1 MKKLGTIIC
10 IALMLTVGGVYAT
23 FNYAQTTAGSVEETV
38 GHTIEGA
45 VTNTAKGT
53 IGLTSDY
60 AISSIEIIIKNILTQ
75 RSHIAGVVF
84 FNKKAPPFRRFNNM
98 KINRR
103 CGFSQRDF

>member
-1 MKKLGTIIC
+1 MHC
-10 IALMLTVGGVYAT
+10 AYAYRRRAS
-23 FNYAQTTAGSVEETV
+23 FNYALTTATSVDKTV
-38 GHTIEGA
+38 VPSMVGA
-45 VTNTAKGT
+45 VTDTPKGT

-60 AISSIEIIIKNILTQ
+60 AISSIEIIIKNILSQ